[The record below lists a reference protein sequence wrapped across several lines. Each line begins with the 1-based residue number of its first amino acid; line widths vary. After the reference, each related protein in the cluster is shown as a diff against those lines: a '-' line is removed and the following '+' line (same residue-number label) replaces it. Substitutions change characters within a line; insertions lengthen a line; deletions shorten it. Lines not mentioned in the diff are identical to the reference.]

1 MVEAAAGPD
10 AACAAPFVYS
20 DRTEANRSRRAD
32 GGLQR
37 RPHRSLAFH
46 RHFWLRAPGICSSQI
61 PFEYNANC
69 SKQVFR
75 HRSLLWNAPIVTVL
89 KSSRTPKSD
98 EDVLRHRIGPTIMSA
113 NVDTAT
119 DVVERCV
126 SCDTPLTGPYCS
138 RCGERTL
145 EPEALTLRHFVV
157 HTVAHELL
165 HVDGALWRTLR
176 LLFVRPG
183 RLSLEYAAGRRRP
196 YVNPFRLLL
205 IAIVAY
211 VPMSSGFVVT
221 WNFGPVIMS
230 IAPPVVRRSLSV
242 EDTIEQ
248 VDRYGL
254 LRQQVAAKREQL
266 AGEAAR
272 ERFHERLAAFAEP
285 VSFTNVVLLAATLH
299 LVFRRKR
306 RRFLEHAAFSMH
318 GVSFVLLSSLT
329 LFVAIR
335 LRSWLGPYLLLTFGC
350 CSCGSSRI

>member
-1 MVEAAAGPD
+1 
-10 AACAAPFVYS
+10 
-20 DRTEANRSRRAD
+20 
-32 GGLQR
+32 
-37 RPHRSLAFH
+37 
-46 RHFWLRAPGICSSQI
+46 
-61 PFEYNANC
+61 
-69 SKQVFR
+69 
-75 HRSLLWNAPIVTVL
+75 
-89 KSSRTPKSD
+89 
-98 EDVLRHRIGPTIMSA
+98 MSA